1 MNAWSNQFSL
11 DLLAAIREV
20 TEDPGVRAVLVTGA
34 GRAFSS
40 GADLKEAAEQAGDG
54 TVDVYRILTERYHPL
69 ITGIRRMPK
78 PVIAAVNGP
87 AAGIGLSLAL
97 ACDLV
102 VAAESAYFSLAF
114 VNIGL
119 VPDGGSSLFVP
130 SRVGFAR
137 AAELAMLGERLDA
150 RKALDWGLIN
160 QVWPDEEFASQAEKL
175 LDRLASGATKSY
187 AGTKRQLNQWLYQ
200 HMDAQLEFE
209 AADPEGDGRLGRLRR
224 GARGLRREAAA
235 PVQRRLIPQAQRDLG
250 HGSARA
256 GLPGR
261 GAADHRRAGRADRR
275 RRARRRRR
283 AGRVRRGHRA
293 LAGRARP
300 PNPGGW
306 LATTARRKAIDR
318 LRRARAG
325 QQKLALLAATATEH
339 MPGTCRRRREIRPT
353 TSCSA

>member
-1 MNAWSNQFSL
+1 MAGVSDDELYRQYETVNLYRRGPGAKVELNRPERMNAWNNQFSL
-11 DLLAAIREV
+11 DLLAVIREV

-40 GADLKEAAEQAGDG
+40 GADLKEAAEQADG

-160 QVWPDEEFASQAEKL
+160 QVWPDEEFGEQTGKL
-175 LDRLASGATKSY
+175 LDRLASGATRSY
-187 AGTKRQLNQWLYQ
+187 AGTKRQLNQWLYER
-200 HMDAQLEFE
+200 MDAQLEFE
-209 AADPEGDGRLGRLRR
+209 AQIQKEMAASGDFAEGL
-224 GARGLRREAAA
+224 AAFA
-235 PVQRRLIPQAQRDLG
+235 EK
-250 HGSARA
+250 
-256 GLPGR
+256 
-261 GAADHRRAGRADRR
+261 
-275 RRARRRRR
+275 
-283 AGRVRRGHRA
+283 
-293 LAGRARP
+293 RP
-300 PNPGGW
+300 PRFSG
-306 LATTARRKAIDR
+306 A
-318 LRRARAG
+318 
-325 QQKLALLAATATEH
+325 
-339 MPGTCRRRREIRPT
+339 
-353 TSCSA
+353 

>member
-1 MNAWSNQFSL
+1 MAGVSDDELYRQYETINLYRRGPGAKVELNRPERMNAWSNQFSL

-40 GADLKEAAEQAGDG
+40 GADLKEAVQQADG
-54 TVDVYRILTERYHPL
+54 GSVDVYRILTERYHPL

-160 QVWPDEEFASQAEKL
+160 QVCPDAEFGEQTSKL

-187 AGTKRQLNQWLYQ
+187 AGTKRQLNQWLYER
-200 HMDAQLEFE
+200 MDAQLEFE
-209 AADPEGDGRLGRLRR
+209 AQIQKEMAASGDFAEGL
-224 GARGLRREAAA
+224 AAFA
-235 PVQRRLIPQAQRDLG
+235 EK
-250 HGSARA
+250 
-256 GLPGR
+256 
-261 GAADHRRAGRADRR
+261 
-275 RRARRRRR
+275 
-283 AGRVRRGHRA
+283 
-293 LAGRARP
+293 RP
-300 PNPGGW
+300 PRFSG
-306 LATTARRKAIDR
+306 A
-318 LRRARAG
+318 
-325 QQKLALLAATATEH
+325 
-339 MPGTCRRRREIRPT
+339 
-353 TSCSA
+353 

>member
-1 MNAWSNQFSL
+1 MAGVSDDELYRQYETINLYHRGAGAKIELNRPQRMNAWSNQFSL

-20 TEDPGVRAVLVTGA
+20 ADDPGVRAVVVTGA

-40 GADLKEAAEQAGDG
+40 GADLKEAAERAGGG
-54 TVDVYRILTERYHPL
+54 TVDVYKILTERYHPL
-69 ITGIRRMPK
+69 ITGVREMPK

-102 VAAESAYFSLAF
+102 VAAESAYFQLAF

-119 VPDGGSSLFVP
+119 VPDGGSSVLVP

-137 AAELAMLGERLDA
+137 AAELALLGERLDA

-160 QVWPDEEFASQAEKL
+160 HVYPDTEFADRTAAL

-209 AADPEGDGRLGRLRR
+209 AGIQREMAASGDFAEGL
-224 GARGLRREAAA
+224 AAFA
-235 PVQRRLIPQAQRDLG
+235 EK
-250 HGSARA
+250 
-256 GLPGR
+256 
-261 GAADHRRAGRADRR
+261 
-275 RRARRRRR
+275 
-283 AGRVRRGHRA
+283 
-293 LAGRARP
+293 RP
-300 PNPGGW
+300 PRFSG
-306 LATTARRKAIDR
+306 A
-318 LRRARAG
+318 
-325 QQKLALLAATATEH
+325 
-339 MPGTCRRRREIRPT
+339 
-353 TSCSA
+353 

>member
-1 MNAWSNQFSL
+1 MLARGDDPALRDSMAGVSDDELYRQYETINLYRRGPGAKVELNRPERMNAWSNQFSL

-40 GADLKEAAEQAGDG
+40 GADLKEAAQQADG
-54 TVDVYRILTERYHPL
+54 GSVDVYRMLTERYHPL

-137 AAELAMLGERLDA
+137 AAELAMLGERLAA

-160 QVWPDEEFASQAEKL
+160 QVWPDAEFGEQTSKL
-175 LDRLASGATKSY
+175 LDRLASGATRSY
-187 AGTKRQLNQWLYQ
+187 AGTKRQLNQWLYER
-200 HMDAQLEFE
+200 MDAQLEFE
-209 AADPEGDGRLGRLRR
+209 AQIQKEMAASGDFAEGL
-224 GARGLRREAAA
+224 AAFA
-235 PVQRRLIPQAQRDLG
+235 EK
-250 HGSARA
+250 
-256 GLPGR
+256 
-261 GAADHRRAGRADRR
+261 
-275 RRARRRRR
+275 
-283 AGRVRRGHRA
+283 
-293 LAGRARP
+293 RP
-300 PNPGGW
+300 PRFSG
-306 LATTARRKAIDR
+306 A
-318 LRRARAG
+318 
-325 QQKLALLAATATEH
+325 
-339 MPGTCRRRREIRPT
+339 
-353 TSCSA
+353 

>member
-1 MNAWSNQFSL
+1 MLARGDDPRDSMAGVSDDELYRQYETINLYRRGPGAKVELNRPERMNAWSNQFSL

-40 GADLKEAAEQAGDG
+40 GADLKEAAQQADG
-54 TVDVYRILTERYHPL
+54 GSVDVYRILTERYHPL

-160 QVWPDEEFASQAEKL
+160 QVWPDAEFGEQTSKL

-187 AGTKRQLNQWLYQ
+187 AGTKRQLNQWLYER
-200 HMDAQLEFE
+200 MDAQLEFE
-209 AADPEGDGRLGRLRR
+209 AQIQKEMAASGDFAEGL
-224 GARGLRREAAA
+224 AAFA
-235 PVQRRLIPQAQRDLG
+235 EK
-250 HGSARA
+250 
-256 GLPGR
+256 
-261 GAADHRRAGRADRR
+261 
-275 RRARRRRR
+275 
-283 AGRVRRGHRA
+283 
-293 LAGRARP
+293 RP
-300 PNPGGW
+300 PRFSG
-306 LATTARRKAIDR
+306 A
-318 LRRARAG
+318 
-325 QQKLALLAATATEH
+325 
-339 MPGTCRRRREIRPT
+339 
-353 TSCSA
+353 